1 MQINFQ
7 GQYDQN
13 LFFKAVALANQPPKN
28 RNRLLSFLLVIAIGA
43 FGVIIYRMVTTGD
56 WVGNVVYLVG
66 ALIMG
71 GYVAYVL
78 ISPYFIARKLW
89 QNPGVQRPL
98 KGIINEHGITYQLPE
113 GDNLI
118 PWSRFRRVRKTSNL
132 TTLVRDDGLLV
143 IFVAQFFKS
152 ARYWEQFNKLVD
164 QKIAP
169 IDRSVQK

>member
-1 MQINFQ
+1 MRINFQ
-7 GQYDQN
+7 GQYNQN

-28 RNRLLSFLLVIAIGA
+28 RNRLLSLLLVIAVGA
-43 FGVIIYRMVTTGD
+43 LGVIIYRIITSGD
-56 WVGNVVYLVG
+56 WVGNVVYLLG

-78 ISPYFIARKLW
+78 ISPYFVARKLW

-98 KGIINEHGITYQLPE
+98 QGIVNEQGITYQLPE
-113 GDNLI
+113 GENQI
-118 PWSRFRRVRKTSNL
+118 AWGRFRRVRKTSDL

-143 IFVAQFFKS
+143 IFTPQFFKS
-152 ARYWEQFNKLVD
+152 VRYWEQFNKLVD

-169 IDRSVQK
+169 IDRRVQK